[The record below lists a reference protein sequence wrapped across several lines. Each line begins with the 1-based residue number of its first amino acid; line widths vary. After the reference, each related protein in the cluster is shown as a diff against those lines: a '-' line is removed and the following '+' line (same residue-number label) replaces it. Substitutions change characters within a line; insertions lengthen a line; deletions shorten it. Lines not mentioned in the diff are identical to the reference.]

1 MWMAFGTDSG
11 AGSAAAAVVVPAV
24 PLRHHWTL
32 SVVAVVEML
41 LELLLLPPVL
51 PVP

>member
-1 MWMAFGTDSG
+1 MWMVFGTDSG
-11 AGSAAAAVVVPAV
+11 AGSAAAVVVPAV

-32 SVVAVVEML
+32 SVVDVVEML